1 MDLKIIVATH
11 KKYDIPEKEYLLPVH
26 AGASIS
32 NVELPYQKDNDG
44 VNISFKNKSYCEL
57 TALYWIWK
65 NSNDDIVGLEHYR
78 RMFLNDNIGEI
89 GLLNEDEILFILNN
103 YDIIVPTLFN
113 NKTRTVYQHYVEDHK
128 KRDIK
133 LAQNIINSKYPEY
146 NSSFNQVMNS
156 KYEYGFNMMITRKD
170 ILDEYSQW
178 LFDILFDLENI
189 IDISKYDEYQ
199 KRIYGF
205 LSERLFN
212 VWLKYKKYNVKE
224 NVIANILDSK
234 EKILDRKF
242 KKIHK

>member
-1 MDLKIIVATH
+1 MIYVVTHKNISLKLPENYKIIGV
-11 KKYDIPEKEYLLPVH
+11 
-26 AGASIS
+26 GNNSII
-32 NVELPYQKDNDG
+32 NEDLHDNTGD
-44 VNISFKNKSYCEL
+44 NISSKNKNYCEL

-128 KRDIK
+128 KRDIE

-146 NSSFNQVMNS
+146 NSSFNQVMNG

-224 NVIANILDSK
+224 NVIANLLNSK

>member
-1 MDLKIIVATH
+1 MIYVVTHKNISLKLPENYKIIGV
-11 KKYDIPEKEYLLPVH
+11 
-26 AGASIS
+26 GNNSII
-32 NVELPYQKDNDG
+32 NEDLHDNTGD
-44 VNISFKNKSYCEL
+44 NISSKNKNYCEL

-89 GLLNEDEILFILNN
+89 GLLNEDEILCILNN

-128 KRDIK
+128 KRDIE
-133 LAQNIINSKYPEY
+133 LAQNIINSKYPDY

-156 KYEYGFNMMITRKD
+156 KYEYGFNMMITIKD

-178 LFDILFDLENI
+178 LFDILFDLENK

-224 NVIANILDSK
+224 NVAANILDSK
-234 EKILDRKF
+234 EKILDRKI

>member
-1 MDLKIIVATH
+1 M
-11 KKYDIPEKEYLLPVH
+11 
-26 AGASIS
+26 
-32 NVELPYQKDNDG
+32 
-44 VNISFKNKSYCEL
+44 
-57 TALYWIWK
+57 
-65 NSNDDIVGLEHYR
+65 
-78 RMFLNDNIGEI
+78 
-89 GLLNEDEILFILNN
+89 LNEDEILFILNN

-128 KRDIK
+128 KRDIE

-146 NSSFNQVMNS
+146 NISFNQVMNS

-178 LFDILFDLENI
+178 LFDILFDLENK

-234 EKILDRKF
+234 EKILDRKI

>member
-1 MDLKIIVATH
+1 MIYVVTHKNISLKLPENYKIIGV
-11 KKYDIPEKEYLLPVH
+11 
-26 AGASIS
+26 GNNSII
-32 NVELPYQKDNDG
+32 NEDLHDNTGD
-44 VNISFKNKSYCEL
+44 NISSKNKNYCEL

-89 GLLNEDEILFILNN
+89 GLLNEDEILCILNN

-128 KRDIK
+128 KRDIE
-133 LAQNIINSKYPEY
+133 LAQNIINSKYPDY

-178 LFDILFDLENI
+178 LFDILFDLENK

-224 NVIANILDSK
+224 NVAANILDSK
-234 EKILDRKF
+234 EKILDRKI

>member
-1 MDLKIIVATH
+1 MIYVVTHKNISLKLPENYKIIGV
-11 KKYDIPEKEYLLPVH
+11 
-26 AGASIS
+26 GNNSII
-32 NVELPYQKDNDG
+32 NEDLHDNTGD
-44 VNISFKNKSYCEL
+44 NISSKNKNYCEL

-128 KRDIK
+128 KRDIE

-178 LFDILFDLENI
+178 LFDILFDLENK

-205 LSERLFN
+205 LSERLFT

-234 EKILDRKF
+234 EKILDRKI

>member
-1 MDLKIIVATH
+1 MIYVVTHKNISLKLPENYKIIGV
-11 KKYDIPEKEYLLPVH
+11 
-26 AGASIS
+26 GNNSII
-32 NVELPYQKDNDG
+32 NEDLHDNTGD
-44 VNISFKNKSYCEL
+44 NISSKNKNYCEL

-128 KRDIK
+128 KRDIE

>member
-1 MDLKIIVATH
+1 MIYVVTHKNISLKLPENYKIIGV
-11 KKYDIPEKEYLLPVH
+11 
-26 AGASIS
+26 GNNSII
-32 NVELPYQKDNDG
+32 NEDLHDNTGD
-44 VNISFKNKSYCEL
+44 NISSKNKNYCEL

-65 NSNDDIVGLEHYR
+65 NCNDDIVGLEHYR
-78 RMFLNDNIGEI
+78 RMFLNDNINEI
-89 GLLNEDEILFILNN
+89 GLLNEDEILSILNTH
-103 YDIIVPTLFN
+103 DIIVPTLFN

-128 KRDIK
+128 KRDIE
-133 LAQNIINSKYPEY
+133 LVQNIINSKYPEY

-156 KYEYGFNMMITRKD
+156 KYEYGFNMLITRKD

-178 LFDILFDLENI
+178 LFDILFDLENK

-212 VWLKYKKYNVKE
+212 VWLKCKKYKVKE

-234 EKILDRKF
+234 EKILDRKL
-242 KKIHK
+242 KKLHK

>member
-1 MDLKIIVATH
+1 MIYVVTHKNISLKLPENYKIIGV
-11 KKYDIPEKEYLLPVH
+11 
-26 AGASIS
+26 GNNSII
-32 NVELPYQKDNDG
+32 NEDLHDNTGD
-44 VNISFKNKSYCEL
+44 NISSKNKNYCEL

-128 KRDIK
+128 KRDIE

-178 LFDILFDLENI
+178 LFDILFDLENK

-234 EKILDRKF
+234 EKILDRKI

>member
-1 MDLKIIVATH
+1 MIYVVTHKNISLKLPENYKIIGVGNNGIINEDLH
-11 KKYDIPEKEYLLPVH
+11 
-26 AGASIS
+26 
-32 NVELPYQKDNDG
+32 DNTGD
-44 VNISFKNKSYCEL
+44 NISSKNKNYCEL

-128 KRDIK
+128 KRDIE

-178 LFDILFDLENI
+178 LFDILFDLENK

-234 EKILDRKF
+234 EKILDRKI

>member
-1 MDLKIIVATH
+1 MIYVVTHKNISLELPENYKIIGV
-11 KKYDIPEKEYLLPVH
+11 
-26 AGASIS
+26 GNNSIINEDLHD
-32 NVELPYQKDNDG
+32 NVGD
-44 VNISFKNKSYCEL
+44 NISSKNKNYCEL

-78 RMFLNDNIGEI
+78 RMFLNDNISEI
-89 GLLNEDEILFILNN
+89 GLLNEDEILSILSSH
-103 YDIIVPTLFN
+103 DIIVPTLYN
-113 NKTRTVYQHYVEDHK
+113 NKIRTVYQHYVEDHK
-128 KRDIK
+128 KRDIE
-133 LAQNIINSKYPEY
+133 LVQNIINFKYPEY
-146 NSSFNQVMNS
+146 NNSFNQVMNS
-156 KYEYGFNMMITRKD
+156 KYEYGFNMLITRKD

-178 LFDILFDLENI
+178 LFDILFDLESK

-199 KRIYGF
+199 KRVYGF

-234 EKILDRKF
+234 EKILDKKL

>member
-1 MDLKIIVATH
+1 MIYVVTHKNISLKLPENYKIIGV
-11 KKYDIPEKEYLLPVH
+11 
-26 AGASIS
+26 GNNSIL
-32 NVELPYQKDNDG
+32 NEDLHDNTGD
-44 VNISFKNKSYCEL
+44 NISSKNKNYCEL

-128 KRDIK
+128 KRDIE
-133 LAQNIINSKYPEY
+133 LAHNIINSKYPDY

-178 LFDILFDLENI
+178 LFDILFDLENK

-224 NVIANILDSK
+224 NVVANLLDSK
-234 EKILDRKF
+234 EKILDRKI

>member
-1 MDLKIIVATH
+1 
-11 KKYDIPEKEYLLPVH
+11 
-26 AGASIS
+26 
-32 NVELPYQKDNDG
+32 
-44 VNISFKNKSYCEL
+44 
-57 TALYWIWK
+57 
-65 NSNDDIVGLEHYR
+65 
-78 RMFLNDNIGEI
+78 MFLNDNIGEI

-128 KRDIK
+128 KRDIE

-156 KYEYGFNMMITRKD
+156 KYNMMITRKD
-170 ILDEYSQW
+170 ISDEYSQW
-178 LFDILFDLENI
+178 LFDILFDLENK

-234 EKILDRKF
+234 EKILDRKI

>member
-1 MDLKIIVATH
+1 MIYVVTHKNISLKLPENYKIIGV
-11 KKYDIPEKEYLLPVH
+11 
-26 AGASIS
+26 GNNSII
-32 NVELPYQKDNDG
+32 NEDLHDNTGD
-44 VNISFKNKSYCEL
+44 NISSKNKNYCEL

-89 GLLNEDEILFILNN
+89 GLLNEDEILCILNN

-128 KRDIK
+128 KRDIE
-133 LAQNIINSKYPEY
+133 LAQNIINSKYPDY

-178 LFDILFDLENI
+178 LFDILFDLENK

-224 NVIANILDSK
+224 NVVANILDSK
-234 EKILDRKF
+234 ERILDRKI

>member
-1 MDLKIIVATH
+1 MIYVVTHKNISLKLPKNYKIIGV
-11 KKYDIPEKEYLLPVH
+11 
-26 AGASIS
+26 GNNSII
-32 NVELPYQKDNDG
+32 NEDLHDNTGD
-44 VNISFKNKSYCEL
+44 NISSKNKNYCEL

-128 KRDIK
+128 KRDIE

-178 LFDILFDLENI
+178 LFDILFDLENK

-212 VWLKYKKYNVKE
+212 VWLKHKKYNVKE

-234 EKILDRKF
+234 EKILDRKI